1 MASTDTAEPQ
11 QPTER
16 EIMDPVFSVFVAP
29 PTAASGQSVRLESVS
44 PADTVV
50 TLRQLI
56 AEFPALACYTCYHLE
71 AQSATRDDTWQ
82 PLNDYVE
89 LGEYEHVTDG
99 ATLRMVLDT
108 YDARKVR
115 AHVRRFRDVQI
126 NPPIPSVAAE
136 LLAPQSEAAG
146 NKEHDTEV
154 TATEEM
160 EDRKL
165 KEVSE
170 QQLKRLREIHY
181 KLEGIEVPVVPDLAE
196 FYSFPGAAPAAQE
209 ETVQVDG
216 SAKSKDQKKKKKKG
230 KKNAQKQKAQPQVQQ
245 SEAGEQKKQEQVM
258 NAKLPVCV
266 KSIVFSGYN
275 PPPGPRKLAGDLLY
289 LEVTVA
295 GDNKHY
301 HITAH
306 VNGFFVNRSTATTFD
321 PRPVAADGAHTHLL
335 ADLLSSVSP
344 TFRDSYAALLA
355 KAASLAKE
363 GPSSIEWMVAAGSYV
378 GVKLPWNTPATTTTE
393 KHVYDLN
400 RAEDELCA
408 SYGMD
413 ERGVLRDWNE
423 EYQCCRELPT
433 ESLKEEIVRARVMYK
448 IVTEFVEAATSGAV
462 AIVEGNIPPIN
473 PMDDKSAHV
482 YVFNNIFFSVSND
495 GKSIK
500 DAAGGEEN
508 AYSAANRDLLGVKA
522 FNEADVRGL
531 HTLATTVVDYLGVRV
546 IAQSL
551 IPGILMGDAA
561 SKLVYGSVDHGKT
574 IATTSKMHALMLE
587 AGSKLH
593 IAERTIKPLGK
604 SEEDLAAEEEQK
616 ALGVAPE
623 SSGEAST
630 DLATICGAVEAKGI
644 QGSDGRLYVLDLV
657 RITPKDWTF
666 YKRSYAAE
674 KTEQDKTVA
683 PEEDGLSIVRTDEG
697 YVALLRPELVQLYS
711 LWKQN
716 QARRAASEARKAAKE
731 AKTTEEEKEDGA
743 KTDVEKEDGSVAEKK
758 DESLSI
764 KKDDPVSEKV
774 ATDKSEVQEAKDE
787 DVPPVLLNP
796 NVFMEYAASSDPEQL
811 QADEAAAKDAAE
823 YLQKI
828 VIPAFVADVRRGA
841 IAPADGYALTQL
853 MHSCGINMRYLGR
866 LASLAKKLEA
876 VSGISKY
883 MLEMLEVEMITRVSK
898 HILADV
904 LNSDDSIRAAPGS
917 AIVKLLNG
925 ILGSGSGNVNSP
937 DTNDGDDATTT
948 TAVSDTATLWARIGK
963 EIKTRFG
970 YELALWGP
978 GHNESTGEDTGVST
992 SRANKMVMLRRL
1004 CQRLGLRVESRN
1016 YKFSSPSPISLDD
1029 IAGVVPVV
1037 KTSLPAHPLPQAK
1050 QLLERGRLHLSQ
1062 GALSNA
1068 YESLQEASSL
1078 LFQVCGAAHED
1089 AALCSSSLAT
1099 VLYHAGDVAGAIA
1112 QQQRALALYTQL
1124 QGIDY
1129 HDTAYAHANLALF
1142 LHANAQTDLAVP
1154 HIRRAIYLLEF
1165 CCGPHFPEISSLYFK
1180 MGMMCQ
1186 DVGQISLA
1194 LMCHRESLRR
1204 GEFDRNQAANT
1215 LHQMAMACS
1224 LAGGY
1229 REALAYEKKVYSLF
1243 KEAFGD
1249 EDSRVIESAKF
1260 MAKFTEKAV
1269 EGARGRRE
1277 VDAAAA
1283 ADAVANQLLGEF
1295 EIKTEADQDGGSGA
1309 AAKKKT
1315 RKPKSAG
1322 KKH

>member
-1 MASTDTAEPQ
+1 MGSSNTHTTEQ
-11 QPTER
+11 QKQETMES
-16 EIMDPVFSVFVAP
+16 IFSLFVAP
-29 PTAASGQSVRLESVS
+29 PATKTDQSVRFESVS
-44 PADTVV
+44 SSDTVMS
-50 TLRQLI
+50 LRQLI
-56 AEFPALACYTCYHLE
+56 AELPALACYTCYHLE
-71 AQSATRDDTWQ
+71 VKSLTNDTWQ
-82 PLNDYVE
+82 VLNDFVE
-89 LGEYEHVTDG
+89 LGEYETVKDG
-99 ATLRMVLDT
+99 ATLRMVPDK

-115 AHVRRFRDVQI
+115 AHVRRFRDVHS
-126 NPPIPSVAAE
+126 NPPIPQLEIDHAAIQ
-136 LLAPQSEAAG
+136 PEAVE
-146 NKEHDTEV
+146 KVDEFTESKKM
-154 TATEEM
+154 EE
-160 EDRKL
+160 EKL
-165 KEVSE
+165 KEISE

-181 KLEGIEVPVVPDLAE
+181 KLEGIEVPVLPDLVE
-196 FYSFPGAAPAAQE
+196 FYSSPGAK
-209 ETVQVDG
+209 ETEQVEVSTKG
-216 SAKSKDQKKKKKKG
+216 KDQKKKKG
-230 KKNAQKQKAQPQVQQ
+230 KKSQQKQKQQQQIETNQVKDKEEQPD
-245 SEAGEQKKQEQVM
+245 
-258 NAKLPVCV
+258 AKLPACV

-289 LEVTVA
+289 LEVVVA
-295 GDNKHY
+295 GDNTRY

-306 VNGFFVNRSTATTFD
+306 VSGFYVNSSTATRFD
-321 PRPVAADGAHTHLL
+321 PQPHKTDAAYAHLL
-335 ADLLSSVSP
+335 VDVLSTVSP
-344 TFRDSYAALLA
+344 KFRESYAALLA
-355 KAASLAKE
+355 KAAFLAKE
-363 GPSSIEWMVAAGSYV
+363 GPSSIEWMVAAGSNL
-378 GVKLPWNTPATTTTE
+378 GGNLPWNTPASATAE
-393 KHVYDLN
+393 HKYDLN

-433 ESLKEEIVRARVMYK
+433 DTLKEEIVRARVMYK
-448 IVTEFVEAATSGAV
+448 IVAEFVEAATQGAV
-462 AIVEGNIPPIN
+462 AIVDGNILPIN

-482 YVFNNIFFSVSND
+482 YVFNNIFFSMSID

-508 AYSAANRDLLGVKA
+508 AYSAANRDLQGVKA
-522 FNEADVRGL
+522 FNEVDVRGL

-574 IATTSKMHALMLE
+574 IASSNKMHTLMLE
-587 AGSKLH
+587 AGAKLH
-593 IAERTIKPLGK
+593 IAERSIKPLGK
-604 SEEDLAAEEEQK
+604 SEEDLAAEKEQE
-616 ALGVAPE
+616 AIGVLPM
-623 SSGEAST
+623 SGGDAGT
-630 DLATICGAVEAKGI
+630 DVATICGAVEAKGI

-666 YKRSYAAE
+666 YKNSKNVENTEEKTTNAAE
-674 KTEQDKTVA
+674 A
-683 PEEDGLSIVRTDEG
+683 DGLCFTRTDEG
-697 YVALLRPELVQLYS
+697 YVALLRPELVHLYS

-716 QARRAASEARKAAKE
+716 QARRAKREAHKAAKAE
-731 AKTTEEEKEDGA
+731 LEKEKEEDDAKTVSDKKEDSTSEKTEIEESEHKKEVDEEEE
-743 KTDVEKEDGSVAEKK
+743 EEEEIS
-758 DESLSI
+758 
-764 KKDDPVSEKV
+764 
-774 ATDKSEVQEAKDE
+774 
-787 DVPPVLLNP
+787 PVLLNP
-796 NVFMEYAASSDPEQL
+796 NIFMEYAASTDAEQL
-811 QADEAAAKDAAE
+811 KTDEAAAKDSAE
-823 YLQKI
+823 YLQRI
-828 VIPAFVADVRRGA
+828 VVPAFVADVRRGA

-876 VSGISKY
+876 ISGISKY
-883 MLEMLEVEMITRVSK
+883 LLELVEVEIISRVAK

-904 LNSDDSIRAAPGS
+904 LNSNDSIRAAPGS

-925 ILGSGSGNVNSP
+925 ILGSASGNTNMLG
-937 DTNDGDDATTT
+937 TNDNDDATITT
-948 TAVSDTATLWARIGK
+948 PSSLDPKSLWACIDN
-963 EIKTRFG
+963 EIKARFD
-970 YELALWGP
+970 YKLALWGP
-978 GHNESTGEDTGVST
+978 GRDKFSGEDAAFPVGRV
-992 SRANKMVMLRRL
+992 NKMVMLRRL
-1004 CQRLGLRVESRN
+1004 CQRLGLRVESRH
-1016 YKFSSPSPISLDD
+1016 YKFSSSSPISLDD
-1029 IAGVVPVV
+1029 ITGVVPVV
-1037 KTSLPAHPLPQAK
+1037 KTSLPAHPLAQAK
-1050 QLLERGRLHLSQ
+1050 KLLERGRLHLSQ
-1062 GALSNA
+1062 GALSSA
-1068 YESLQEASSL
+1068 YEFLQEASSL

-1112 QQQRALALYTQL
+1112 QQKRALALYIQL
-1124 QGIDY
+1124 QGADY

-1215 LHQMAMACS
+1215 LHQMALACS

-1229 REALAYEKKVYSLF
+1229 REALAYEKKVYSLY

-1249 EDSRVIESAKF
+1249 EDPRVVESAKF

-1269 EGARGRRE
+1269 EGAKGRRE

-1283 ADAVANQLLGEF
+1283 ADAIANQLLGEL
-1295 EIKTEADQDGGSGA
+1295 EIKTGADQDAGSPP

-1315 RKPKSAG
+1315 RKSKSG
-1322 KKH
+1322 SKKH